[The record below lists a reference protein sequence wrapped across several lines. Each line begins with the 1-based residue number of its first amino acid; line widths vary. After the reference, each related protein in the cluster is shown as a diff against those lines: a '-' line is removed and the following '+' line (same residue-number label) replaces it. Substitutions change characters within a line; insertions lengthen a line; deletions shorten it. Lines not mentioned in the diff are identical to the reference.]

1 MMRKRIIFAACLA
14 ALTLGSCD
22 DGPIYEEKKVT
33 TEEGLTVHLTGQ
45 FTGLSQWADGYSV
58 VLAGFEEGSTYA
70 TISKPLPTSTADGET
85 TELTLSGI
93 KEDVT
98 TVELCVINR
107 LRERIVTFQE
117 MDCQNA
123 SETLEMNVGDVNVG
137 MYNAIQQRIFNT
149 TCVHCHGG
157 STHAAAGLVLTE
169 GKSYAALVGQPSKKE
184 EGTLLVK
191 PGDSKN
197 SLLHRLLNTT
207 LSESWG
213 YDHSK
218 EVLSSEL
225 LGVIDQWIDNG
236 AQE

>member
-1 MMRKRIIFAACLA
+1 MRKKTIFALWLA
-14 ALTLGSCD
+14 AITLSSCD
-22 DGPIYEEKKVT
+22 DGPIYEEEKVAT
-33 TEEGLTVHLTGQ
+33 GEGRTVHLTGK
-45 FTGLSQWADGYSV
+45 FTGLGQWTDGYSV

-70 TISKPLPTSTADGET
+70 TISKPLPTSAADGEMA
-85 TELTLSGI
+85 ELTLSGI

-107 LRERIVTFQE
+107 LRERIVTFCE
-117 MDCQNA
+117 ADCQNA
-123 SETLEMNVGDVNVG
+123 PETLEMEAGEINVG
-137 MYNAIQQRIFNT
+137 MYSAIQQRIFNT

-169 GKSYAALVGQPSKKE
+169 GKSHAALVEQPSRKE

-197 SLLHRLLNTT
+197 SLLHRLLSTT
-207 LSESWG
+207 MSESWG

-225 LGVIDQWIDNG
+225 LGVIDKWIDSG